1 MTENN
6 YQKGS
11 EWRKWDL
18 HVHSPASKCIE
29 YTGDYNKLIENINKC
44 DADVIGIN
52 DYYTIDGYTK
62 IIGENKIKDK
72 ILFPVI
78 EFRMN
83 NILKNKHNTGEVK
96 LNFHIIFNN
105 KTDLISKINTW
116 LKSLSCF
123 IEGGNEDLFGNIKE
137 DDFGKISFDYIKTIK
152 SLRSDINLKD
162 NYLSIL
168 PYDEY
173 GGIDEIDPKN
183 DGYFKNGLI
192 NYADIIG
199 SSTKKQIDFFL
210 WKNDK
215 FDENQ
220 FKKWFDI
227 PKPCIKGSDSHKSD
241 YPIGHLKNEKSEA
254 INKFCWIKANPT
266 FEGLKQIIY
275 EPESRV
281 FIGEKPEILER
292 IESEPSKFIKSLDIR
307 KINSSNLKNE
317 DWFDKVHI
325 DFNPELI
332 AIIGKKGSGKS
343 ALLDILG
350 ITVRSKRYKQFS
362 FLTNE
367 RFYKHPNRAKEFI
380 ASITSY
386 DSLKSKEYLLTQ
398 VPEDYEIEK
407 AKYIPQNYLENLCNS
422 LDKNEEESNF
432 QEQLKDVIFS
442 HIDIQDRNKK
452 NSLRELEN
460 YKTEIINKSIFK
472 LQSDLK
478 TQIDKL
484 VQLDLKSTEEYLK
497 SLELKLIKVEK
508 DLEQHEKTKPV
519 EVPKPKD
526 ITTDKNSKEILSDIE
541 IKEKSLNEFKK
552 KLQDTTDK
560 IIELKIVEQDL
571 TDFNS
576 ELSDLL
582 QSYEKI
588 KETYTEKLL
597 KANIKIDDIIKF
609 NIDKNPLQ
617 SRIKEYKKDVKSNEN
632 NLDAQQK
639 NSIAWELK
647 TIEKSIKEL
656 KEKLDEPTKN
666 YQIYKDKLKEWE
678 DKKKKIMGSVNTEG
692 SKTYLENEINYI
704 KTKLKEEISDSRN
717 ICINKMK
724 EIYLKKV
731 EIKNTFKDLYKPVDD
746 FIKKQ
751 TVDKEEYKIN
761 FDVKFY
767 LKDFNEDILNYIN
780 KNKEGSFYGIDQAH
794 TRLKKILEP
803 IIFDDFESIKNFINS
818 FLNNLDFDTRPE
830 DKGGKSEKNNI
841 TSQIK
846 DLKGFYET
854 LFNLDYLIPQY
865 QLKLGDKEL
874 NELSPG
880 EKGALLLIFYLM
892 IDKNDYPLII
902 DQPEENLDNESVYNI
917 LVKHIKLAKKKRQL
931 FIVTHNPNLAVV
943 CDAEQIIV
951 VDINKKNKNKFEY
964 EIGSICDEKINLRI
978 IDILEGT
985 LPAFNTRDNK
995 YSISKRLKI
1004 V

>member
-1 MTENN
+1 MIENK

-18 HVHSPASKCIE
+18 HVHSPASKSIE
-29 YTGDYNKLIENINKC
+29 YTGDYDKLIDNINKC

-52 DYYTIDGYTK
+52 DYYTIDGYSK
-62 IIGENKIKDK
+62 IINENKIKDK
-72 ILFPVI
+72 ILFPVV

-83 NILKNKHNTGEVK
+83 NILKNKHNTSEVK

-105 KTDLISKINTW
+105 KIELISKINTW
-116 LKSLSCF
+116 LKSLVCF
-123 IEGGNEDLFGNIKE
+123 TFGGQKDKLGNIKE
-137 DDFGKISFDYIKTIK
+137 DDFSKISFDYIEIIN

-192 NYADIIG
+192 NYADILG

-210 WKNDK
+210 WKHK
-215 FDENQ
+215 IFDEVQ

-227 PKPCIKGSDSHKSD
+227 PKPCIKGSDSHNSD
-241 YPIGHLKNEKSEA
+241 YPIGHLKNEKSQA
-254 INKFCWIKANPT
+254 INKFCWLKANPT

-292 IESEPSKFIKSLDIR
+292 LEGEPSKFIKSIDIR
-307 KINSSNLKNE
+307 KIDSSNLKNE

-350 ITVRSKRYKQFS
+350 ITIRSKRYKQFS

-367 RFYKHPNRAKEFI
+367 RFYKHPNRAKEFK
-380 ASITSY
+380 ASITTY

-398 VPEDYEIEK
+398 VPEEYEIEK

-422 LDKNEEESNF
+422 LDKNGEESNF

-484 VQLDLKSTEEYLK
+484 IQLDLKSTDDYLK
-497 SLELKLIKVEK
+497 SLELKLKIVEK
-508 DLEQHEKTKPV
+508 DLEQHEKTIPV
-519 EVPKPKD
+519 DVPKPKD
-526 ITTDKNSKEILSDIE
+526 ITTDKNSKEILIDIE
-541 IKEKSLNEFKK
+541 KKEKSLNELIKK
-552 KLQDTTDK
+552 IQDNTNK

-571 TDFNS
+571 TDFYS

-588 KETYTEKLL
+588 KDTYSEKLL
-597 KANIKIDDIIKF
+597 KTGIKFDDIVKL
-609 NIDKNPLQ
+609 NINKIPLQ
-617 SRIKEYKKDVKSNEN
+617 SKIKDYKKEIKTNEN
-632 NLDAQQK
+632 SLDTKQK

-656 KEKLDEPTKN
+656 REKLDEPTRN

-678 DKKKKIMGSVNTEG
+678 DKKKKILGSVNTEG
-692 SKTYLENEINYI
+692 SKIYLEYEINYI
-704 KTKLKEEISDSRN
+704 KTKLKEEILNSRN
-717 ICINKMK
+717 ICIKKMK
-724 EIYLKKV
+724 EIYFKKV
-731 EIKNTFKDLYKPVDD
+731 EIKNTFKELYKPVDD
-746 FIKKQ
+746 FIKNQ
-751 TVDKEEYKIN
+751 IVDKSEYKIN
-761 FDVKFY
+761 FDVKFN
-767 LKDFNEDILNYIN
+767 LRDFNNDILNFIN

-794 TRLKKILEP
+794 TRLRKILEP
-803 IIFDDFESIKNFINS
+803 INFDDVESIKKFINT
-818 FLNNLDFDTRPE
+818 FLNNFDFDRRNE
-830 DKGGKSEKNNI
+830 EKEKTVNNI
-841 TSQIK
+841 TLQIK

-951 VDINKKNKNKFEY
+951 VNINKKNKNKFEY